1 MHVHVPAA
9 KASVF
14 DRFKAAYYAFRMQTR
29 PDVAAVEK
37 AMEAYVQHQE
47 RLQKEDE
54 VRQEKLRTAIDRLE
68 GYDKALVTSV
78 ASGTANWRQLLGQ
91 VMPAIQ
97 QLDIEDQIGV
107 MRHIVKNNPQAAGD
121 LVVRNWVQS
130 NTRAVF
136 AQFPE

>member
-29 PDVAAVEK
+29 PDVAAVER

-47 RLQKEDE
+47 QLQEE
-54 VRQEKLRTAIDRLE
+54 AEARQEKLRTAVERLD
-68 GYDKALVTSV
+68 GFDKALVTSV
-78 ASGTANWRQLLGQ
+78 ASATANWRQLLGQ

-107 MRHIVKNNPQAAGD
+107 MRHILKNNSQAAGD
-121 LVVRNWVQS
+121 LAVRNWVQS
-130 NTRAVF
+130 NMRDVF
-136 AQFPE
+136 AQLPE